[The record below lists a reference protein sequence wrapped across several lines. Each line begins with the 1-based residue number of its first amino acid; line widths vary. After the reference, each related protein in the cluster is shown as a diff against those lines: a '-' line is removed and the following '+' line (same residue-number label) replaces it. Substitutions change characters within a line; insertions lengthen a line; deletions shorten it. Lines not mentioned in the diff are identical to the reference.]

1 MFVNSIFEEPMD
13 VVFEQYIGN
22 ACIQRQ
28 KLTMPPY
35 FLEAKF
41 KSMMN
46 QIARQKQPMKI
57 KMIQF
62 EEIWDEFEK
71 KRKVIENFIEFQNWR
86 DEE

>member
-13 VVFEQYIGN
+13 VIFEQYIGN
-22 ACIQRQ
+22 ACVQRQ
-28 KLTMPPY
+28 KLIMPPT
-35 FLEAKF
+35 FLEAQF

-46 QIARQKQPMKI
+46 QIARQSQPMKI
-57 KMIQF
+57 KMIRF

>member
-13 VVFEQYIGN
+13 VILEQYIGN
-22 ACIQRQ
+22 ACVHRQ
-28 KLTMPPY
+28 KPTMPPY

-46 QIARQKQPMKI
+46 QIARQSQPMKI
-57 KMIQF
+57 KMIRF